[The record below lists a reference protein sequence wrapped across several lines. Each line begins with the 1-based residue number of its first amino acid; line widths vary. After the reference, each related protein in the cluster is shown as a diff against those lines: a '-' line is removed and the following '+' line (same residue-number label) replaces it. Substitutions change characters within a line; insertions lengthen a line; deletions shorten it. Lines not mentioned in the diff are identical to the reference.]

1 VPTGWQWKSAIR
13 PVSGAFVGA
22 RRLILWDMDMGSG
35 GASAGASA
43 MRSYVFTPVRAHTD
57 VYKDVYWC
65 TDVRGEY
72 AYLTVSGFPHEG
84 GPAPPVERAKWC
96 VYVHE
101 GNAPK
106 RLAYRAYY
114 DEDTKTWMFKDKTSA
129 ASAAFSRVQ
138 WLLCVDR
145 K

>member
-1 VPTGWQWKSAIR
+1 
-13 PVSGAFVGA
+13 
-22 RRLILWDMDMGSG
+22 
-35 GASAGASA
+35 
-43 MRSYVFTPVRAHTD
+43 MRSYVFTALGA
-57 VYKDVYWC
+57 YKDVYLC
-65 TDVRGEY
+65 PDVRGEA
-72 AYLTVSGFPHEG
+72 AYLTVSGFPHDG

-129 ASAAFSRVQ
+129 VFSRVQ

>member
-1 VPTGWQWKSAIR
+1 
-13 PVSGAFVGA
+13 
-22 RRLILWDMDMGSG
+22 
-35 GASAGASA
+35 

-72 AYLTVSGFPHEG
+72 AYLTVSGFPHDG

-129 ASAAFSRVQ
+129 VFSRVQ